1 MKNST
6 LNLLINPFTKIAGWK
21 AFVIGSLVLSTIVF
35 VGYVND
41 ICFPG
46 TISIKYSSELTLTSA
61 TLQQMIS
68 LLPMILLVYLSGLLF
83 SKNVRFQ
90 DALGTITLARFPY
103 IFVALSGFFTG
114 YISEDTLVKS
124 ILDKTFRIQDHFGLL
139 IFSFICLIF
148 SIWVVI
154 LSYNAFKVSTNIK
167 GAKSIVIFIVIAVLS
182 EAISNIILLS
192 FF

>member
-6 LNLLINPFTKIAGWK
+6 LNLLINPFSKIAGWE
-21 AFVIGSLVLSTIVF
+21 AFVVGSLMLSTIVF
-35 VGYVND
+35 VGYVNN

-46 TISIKYSSELTLTSA
+46 AISIKYSSELTLTSA
-61 TLQQMIS
+61 ILWQIIG

-114 YISEDTLVKS
+114 NVSEVTLVKS
-124 ILDKTFRIQDHFGLL
+124 VLDKTFRIQDYFGLVV
-139 IFSFICLIF
+139 FSFICIIF

-154 LSYNAFKVSTNIK
+154 LSYNAFRVSTNIK
-167 GAKSIVIFIVIAVLS
+167 GAKSIVIFIIIVVLS
-182 EAISNIILLS
+182 EVISNIILFS
-192 FF
+192 VF